1 MSTIFGIKLLNRVGN
16 ATDFQEVVSKFGC
29 SIKTRIGLH
38 DVANGVCSPSGIIL
52 IEFIGKDANDFEQ
65 ALKALDDIEIQKM
78 VF

>member
-1 MSTIFGIKLLNRVGN
+1 MSTIFGIKLLNRVSN

-38 DVANGVCSPSGIIL
+38 DVSNGVCSPSGIIL

-65 ALKALDDIEIQKM
+65 ALKALNDIEIQKM

>member
-1 MSTIFGIKLLNRVGN
+1 MSTIFGIKLLNRIDS
-16 ATDFQEVVSKFGC
+16 ATDFQAVVSNYGC

-52 IEFIGKDANDFEQ
+52 IEFIGTDANEFEQ
-65 ALKALDDIEIQKM
+65 ELIALKDIEIQKM